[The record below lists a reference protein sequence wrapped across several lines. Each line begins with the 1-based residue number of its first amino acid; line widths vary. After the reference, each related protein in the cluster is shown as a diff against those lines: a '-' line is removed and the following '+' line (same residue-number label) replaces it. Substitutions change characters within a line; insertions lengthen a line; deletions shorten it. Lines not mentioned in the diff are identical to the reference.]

1 MTSVAYDIPYS
12 ELREIVQHA
21 LAEDVGMGDITTLLT
36 VEPDAI
42 AQAVMVAKTEGT
54 IAGLPVAA
62 EVFRQVD
69 QDLKIEFRVD
79 EGQTAVSG
87 ETILHVSG
95 RAQSILTGERVALN
109 FVQRL
114 SGIATK
120 TARFVAL
127 AAGTQARIVDTRK
140 TTPGLRVLE
149 KYAVRVGGGHNHRF
163 GLYDAVLI
171 KDNHIQASGGIAAAV
186 QRARAGAPHTM
197 TITVECDTLTQV
209 KEAVDAGG
217 DILLL
222 DNMTI
227 AQLKEAVALI
237 GGRAKTEASGGVN
250 ETTVTQIA
258 ACGVNIISVGALT
271 HSAIAL
277 DISLDLTLHSGS
289 GTSLPLDLA

>member
-1 MTSVAYDIPYS
+1 MSSTTHGIPS
-12 ELREIVQHA
+12 AELREIVRLT
-21 LAEDVGMGDITTLLT
+21 LAEDIGTGDITTLLT
-36 VEPDAI
+36 VEADVM

-69 QDLKIEFRVD
+69 QNLQLEFRVMD
-79 EGQTAVSG
+79 GETAVSG
-87 ETILHVSG
+87 ETILQVSG

-120 TARFVAL
+120 TAHFVAL
-127 AAGTQARIVDTRK
+127 VAGTQARIVDTRK
-140 TTPGLRVLE
+140 TTPGLRALE

-171 KDNHIQASGGIAAAV
+171 KDNHIQASGSITAAV
-186 QRARAGAPHTM
+186 RCARAGAPHTM
-197 TITVECDTLTQV
+197 TVTVECDTLAQV
-209 KEAVDAGG
+209 REAVQCSA

-222 DNMTI
+222 DNMSL

-250 ETTVTQIA
+250 ETTVTAIA
-258 ACGVNIISVGALT
+258 KTGVDIVSIGALT

-277 DISLDLTLHSGS
+277 DISLDLSLVHSS
-289 GTSLPLDLA
+289 GAKPLDLA